1 MVRLNDI
8 IDQVLSYHSKAD
20 IALIQKAYVFSARVH
35 QGQVRQSGE
44 PYLAHPLEVAAI
56 LSKMKL
62 DVVSIVAGLLH
73 DTVEDTRAAS
83 EDIFRMFGQEVG
95 SIVEGVTK
103 ISRLEFQRRE
113 AEQAE
118 TMRKMI
124 LAMADDIR
132 VLLVKIADRLHNMR
146 TLGYLEEE
154 RQQRIAQETLD
165 IYAPLAGR
173 LGLGAKKFELED
185 LAFFY
190 LEPSK
195 YREIRTGIAQ
205 KKEERNKYSE
215 EVQNIVEEML
225 RKNKIQGR
233 VKGRL
238 KHIYSVYL
246 KMVEQNLALNQIYD
260 LIAFRIILGS
270 VRSCYETLGLIHQ
283 VWTPIPGRIKD
294 YIAMPKSNM
303 YQSLHTTVLGPRA
316 ERVEFQIRT
325 EDMDRVAEEGIA
337 AHWRYKEG
345 SSMPE
350 AEGQRFAWLRRLLDW
365 QRDLEDPREF
375 LESLRVDLYPDEVYV
390 FTPTGDVRAFAKGA
404 TPIDFAYA
412 IHTQVGH
419 TCTGARVN
427 GRLVSLKEELQN
439 GDIVEII
446 TNPHS
451 TPGKDWLNI
460 AKTSKARAKIRQWIA
475 QEERKRSLVLGRE
488 MMEKEIRRHRLSFSK
503 IMRVGALE
511 GIAEELSFKNVDDL
525 FAGMGYG
532 RISPKQVVRKL
543 LPKQPLEAQEEQ
555 PGAVDKII
563 SKLRPVGK
571 TGISIKGAHD
581 VLINLAKCCNPLPGD
596 EIIGHITR
604 GRGVTVH
611 VYDCPVLRSADSE
624 RLLEVNWESRE
635 DGRHEARIHII
646 SADSIGILAAVSNV
660 LSKAEA
666 NIVKANAVRTDDQK
680 AFFDFTIEVTGK
692 KHLDKVIASLKK
704 IKDIIKV
711 ERLRA

>member
-1 MVRLNDI
+1 MVRLNEI
-8 IDQVLSYHSKAD
+8 IDQVLAYHSKAD
-20 IALIQKAYVFSARVH
+20 IALIQKAYVYSARVH

-44 PYLAHPLEVAAI
+44 PYLAHPLEVADI
-56 LSKMKL
+56 LAKMKL

-73 DTVEDTRAAS
+73 DTIEDTRAAS
-83 EDIFRMFGQEVG
+83 EEIFRMFGQEVG

-124 LAMADDIR
+124 LAMANDIR

-154 RQQRIAQETLD
+154 RQYRIARETLD

-185 LAFFY
+185 LALFY

-205 KKEERNKYSE
+205 KKEERTKYSE
-215 EVQNIVEEML
+215 EVQHLVEEML

-233 VKGRL
+233 IKGRL
-238 KHIYSVYL
+238 KHIYSVYR
-246 KMVEQNLALNQIYD
+246 KMIEQNLNLNQVYD
-260 LIAFRIILGS
+260 LTAFRIVVGS

-283 VWTPIPGRIKD
+283 LWTPIPGRIKD

-303 YQSLHTTVLGPRA
+303 YQSLHTTVLGPHA

-350 AEGQRFAWLRRLLDW
+350 AEGKRFAWLRRLLDW
-365 QRDLEDPREF
+365 QRDLEDPLEF

-390 FTPTGDVRAFAKGA
+390 FTPTGDVKAFAKGA

-439 GDIVEII
+439 GDMIEII

-451 TPGKDWLNI
+451 APGKDWLSI

-475 QEERKRSLVLGRE
+475 QEERKRSLLLGRE

-503 IMRVGALE
+503 IVKAEVLE
-511 GIAEELSFKNVDDL
+511 GVAKEFSFKSVDDL
-525 FAGMGYG
+525 LAGVGYG

-543 LPKQPLEAQEEQ
+543 LPKPPFEGQEEL
-555 PGAVDKII
+555 PSTTDKILG
-563 SKLRPVGK
+563 KLKPVRR
-571 TGISIKGAHD
+571 TGVSIKGVHD
-581 VLINLAKCCNPLPGD
+581 VLINLARCCNPLPGD
-596 EIIGHITR
+596 GIVGYITR

-611 VYDCPVLRSADSE
+611 VYDCPILRSVDSE
-624 RLLEVNWESRE
+624 RLLEVSWERGD
-635 DGRHEARIHII
+635 DGRHEAHIHIT
-646 SADSIGILAAVSNV
+646 SADSIGILAALSNV
-660 LSKAEA
+660 LTRADA
-666 NIVKANAVRTDDQK
+666 NIVKANAARTDDQK
-680 AFFDFTIEVTGK
+680 AFFDFTIEVTSK
-692 KHLDKVIASLKK
+692 KHLDKVMTSLKK
-704 IKDIIKV
+704 IKEVIKV